1 MTAMIEANII
11 LGLFVS
17 ALIKARMNATITATL
32 RTAPYGIWLSLQYVK
47 HFVHL
52 RKDVFSIRQGLLK
65 RNEKSINNKIREV
78 SWIIQVKK
86 EGKMPLVEIHMLK
99 GRTDEQKRALL
110 DGVTEA
116 VRDSLGVP
124 LTSIRVWIQEFSRKD
139 FMVAGEL
146 YADRKK

>member
-1 MTAMIEANII
+1 
-11 LGLFVS
+11 
-17 ALIKARMNATITATL
+17 
-32 RTAPYGIWLSLQYVK
+32 
-47 HFVHL
+47 
-52 RKDVFSIRQGLLK
+52 
-65 RNEKSINNKIREV
+65 
-78 SWIIQVKK
+78 
-86 EGKMPLVEIHMLK
+86 MPLVEIHMLK